1 LTLTGSKTTTANIT
15 KRDVTLSSITADN
28 KTYDGNDVAVI
39 SSGRIA
45 TGVDGE
51 TLNISGTGQFA
62 SKDAGDRDVT
72 VSLVEN
78 LDKVDGSGVWSNYNL
93 TTTGQMTTAVKANI
107 AKKNVTLDSITA
119 DNKTYDGNR
128 DAVISSG
135 SIDTGV
141 VVNGNKETLK
151 ISGTGNFDTKHF
163 GTDKTVTVA
172 DVALLNKADGENGGE
187 WKNYNLTSSGEMT
200 AKANINKADL
210 TVAASQVTKTYDGTV
225 NVDSTYQANIGALA
239 AGETIASGVIQQFT
253 NKDHGSNKTVRA
265 SGLTIKD
272 ADNNNVT
279 TNYNINYVD
288 NNVSVIDQA
297 NLTVTASQVIKTYDG
312 TLLVNSID
320 QALVGDLA
328 GQAAGESVSNAATQQ
343 FTDKNAGSNKTVRA
357 SGLTIK
363 DADSNDVTANYK
375 IDYVDN
381 TNSTIDKRS
390 LVAELVGKVSKV
402 YDGTTSIDNLTTDH
416 VKVSNWAEGEGAS
429 VAGMTGYYVN
439 KNVYANQGNG
449 MVKAN
454 LGELSAKAGTNL
466 DNYELPTKD
475 LTANIG
481 EITARALTVKVNDSM
496 VIATQTANQAS
507 DQGFSYL
514 GNQDGETAAD
524 IFGNNAPTA
533 GDRVITGVDA
543 NQSLAV
549 GSYTNAFG
557 LNKNLTALHGNY
569 NVTVQNGD
577 LKVVP
582 VDKLLITIASQSDEY
597 GNRNAANAGLADTVS
612 AQYVLDKSK
621 AATGS
626 NLVNLTMSRLADGRW
641 QGTDSTNTNV
651 VFSTLVNGAGFSTG
665 GYLNAGNYQYDAT
678 PTTPKNNTNFNDS
691 TVNGGVL
698 TVTPRF
704 IKTQIPVVKTYD
716 GSDSLLGVDL
726 VAQNAMSGDKIA
738 LGGAGHYSQKNVGT
752 NLDYS
757 FNGIHAVGA
766 DKANYAVTVENQS
779 ISGRDGIIKPRLL
792 TVEGSSAASK
802 VYDGTTAAVVTNG
815 KLTGLV
821 AGESLLLS
829 SDGKFRSSAL
839 GAKIPV
845 DVRYKLENG
854 VKDLA
859 SNYTLDPNAVLY
871 ADIVEEAKQLL
882 PAEVLVN
889 PVPVNPT
896 YVTPNTKIV
905 INELVTTLHKD
916 EQIQKQCSL
925 EFSKECKAEPVTI
938 TDNAPRYV
946 TFY

>member
-1 LTLTGSKTTTANIT
+1 M
-15 KRDVTLSSITADN
+15 TAD
-28 KTYDGNDVAVI
+28 VSV
-39 SSGRIA
+39 
-45 TGVDGE
+45 
-51 TLNISGTGQFA
+51 L
-62 SKDAGDRDVT
+62 SKANGDNGGDW
-72 VSLVEN
+72 N
-78 LDKVDGSGVWSNYNL
+78 NYNL
-93 TTTGQMTTAVKANI
+93 TTIGSMTTAANI
-107 AKKNVTLDSITA
+107 AKKDVTLDGIRA
-119 DNKTYDGNR
+119 NDKAYDGKR

-151 ISGTGNFDTKHF
+151 ISGTGLFDTKHF

-172 DVALLNKADGENGGE
+172 DVASLSQADGDNGGE
-187 WKNYNLTSSGEMT
+187 WKNYNLTTSGVMT
-200 AKANINKADL
+200 AKANISKADL
-210 TVAASQVTKTYDGTV
+210 TVTASQVTKTYDGTV
-225 NVDSTYQANIGALA
+225 NVDSANQANMGALAGQA
-239 AGETIASGVIQQFT
+239 AGETIASGVVQQFT
-253 NKDHGSNKTVRA
+253 DKNAGSNKIVRA

-272 ADNNNVT
+272 TSNDDVT
-279 TNYNINYVD
+279 SNYNINYVD
-288 NNVSVIDQA
+288 NNLSVIDQA

-363 DADSNDVTANYK
+363 DADNQDVTANYK

-381 TNSTIDKRS
+381 TNSRIDKRS

-439 KNVYANQGNG
+439 KNVDANQGNG
-449 MVKAN
+449 EVKAN

-896 YVTPNTKIV
+896 FVTPNTKIV